1 MRIKICILS
10 CLLFVVFGKAQT
22 VTQIYKIDGLLKR
35 ISNPDTTYV
44 VNFWATW
51 CKPCIQELP
60 AFDSLF
66 AQTKQSTIKII
77 LVSLDFKEEL
87 EKKVNPFLKRNQIKS
102 ECVLLDEV
110 NGNNFINQISEKW
123 TGAIPA
129 TLFKRGKNTEV
140 LEQKLLLSMLGSQL
154 LVFER

>member
-1 MRIKICILS
+1 
-10 CLLFVVFGKAQT
+10 LFVVFGKAQT